1 MSNPSKMYDRA
12 VLIAKANGFEFVDLF
27 LYYQND
33 DNARFGLKIK
43 PWIGGS
49 VSIQVKQDDAPMDES
64 EPIVLGLQDQALL
77 IPIIKAIAFAAQTK

>member
-1 MSNPSKMYDRA
+1 MYDRA
-12 VLIAKANGFEFVDLF
+12 VLIAEANGFEFVDLF

-49 VSIQVKQDDAPMDES
+49 VSIQVKQDDSPMDES
-64 EPIVLGLQDQALL
+64 DPIVLGLSNKALIL
-77 IPIIKAIAFAAQTK
+77 PIIKAIAFAAKTR